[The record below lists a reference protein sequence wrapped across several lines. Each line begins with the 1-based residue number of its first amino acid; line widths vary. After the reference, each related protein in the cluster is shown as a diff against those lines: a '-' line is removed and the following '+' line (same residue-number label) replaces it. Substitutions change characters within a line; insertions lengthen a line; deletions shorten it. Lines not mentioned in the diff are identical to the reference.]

1 MLNTTLNEIKKHRP
15 CIGGWR
21 KLLHHLGKT
30 EADDESLNIMTILEA
45 NGIEDAVWCL
55 RAFKYR
61 DYCLFNADVAESVL
75 SIFEAKYP
83 KDARPRNAIKTI
95 RDYKAGKITK
105 EELGPDAACDAY
117 DAAAAYDDAA
127 AAYDAAYDAAYAA
140 YAAYNAYNAYAAA
153 YAAAYTASASAYTA
167 YTASAYAAAATSAD
181 KWAGIETIFTKHFKH

>member
-15 CIGGWR
+15 CIEGWR

-75 SIFEAKYP
+75 SIFEAKHP

-105 EELGPDAACDAY
+105 KELGPDAYVAAY
-117 DAAAAYDDAA
+117 DAAAYAVYDAYV
-127 AAYDAAYDAAYAA
+127 AAYDAY
-140 YAAYNAYNAYAAA
+140 
-153 YAAAYTASASAYTA
+153 ASASAYVAYTAAAYA
-167 YTASAYAAAATSAD
+167 YTASATSAD

>member
-83 KDARPRNAIKTI
+83 KDARPRNAIKAI
-95 RDYKAGKITK
+95 RDYKAGKMTR
-105 EELGPDAACDAY
+105 EALVTE
-117 DAAAAYDDAA
+117 
-127 AAYDAAYDAAYAA
+127 AAYAA
-140 YAAYNAYNAYAAA
+140 YDAYDAYDAYAAAA
-153 YAAAYTASASAYTA
+153 YAAYDAHDAYDAYD
-167 YTASAYAAAATSAD
+167 AYAAS
-181 KWAGIETIFTKHFKH
+181 KWVEIETIFTTHFKR

>member
-95 RDYKAGKITK
+95 RDYKAGKITR
-105 EELGPDAACDAY
+105 EALVTDAAC
-117 DAAAAYDDAA
+117 

-140 YAAYNAYNAYAAA
+140 YASASASAYAAT
-153 YAAAYTASASAYTA
+153 YTASASASA
-167 YTASAYAAAATSAD
+167 YAAYNASAYAAATSATSAD